1 MKFSRCKNKV
11 SDNMANAILFNRGD
25 NLKMMRSLCQGLSDL
40 VYVCSHDILNEC
52 FNFDT
57 IQQINTEMLKNMK
70 PSIENLKVRYIHSY
84 IFKIL
89 YKYHLYYE
97 ILVN

>member
-1 MKFSRCKNKV
+1 
-11 SDNMANAILFNRGD
+11 MANAIIFNRGD

-70 PSIENLKVRYIHSY
+70 PSIENLKVKYIHNYFFFKFSIASY
-84 IFKIL
+84 QLNDVI
-89 YKYHLYYE
+89 
-97 ILVN
+97 

>member
-1 MKFSRCKNKV
+1 MKFSRCKKHV
-11 SDNMANAILFNRGD
+11 SDDMANAIIFNRGD
-25 NLKMMRSLCQGLSDL
+25 NRKMMKSLCQGLSDL

-70 PSIENLKVRYIHSY
+70 PSIENLKVYKLICLNVLDLRYIIY
-84 IFKIL
+84 
-89 YKYHLYYE
+89 
-97 ILVN
+97 